1 MSSAEPVHDSSER
14 PAGRSLLGSIGRM
27 RSLNTFVIAAVLFV
41 VFTVLSPHNYFA
53 TFDNLVIFLSTE
65 AEFAIIAIAVSVLM
79 IAGEFDLSVGSV
91 LAICSLV
98 FVRLLGAGVS
108 PVLALLAAVAAGG
121 AVGFL
126 NGIIT
131 VKAQIP
137 SFITTLG
144 GLLFWRGVTLFWSGG
159 QQQGVQAEKIPG
171 LYGIIEGAKIGFVPI
186 PFVWLVGITL
196 VVLFFLH
203 YHKAGNWV
211 YATGDN
217 KLAAKAMGIN
227 TDRIKIGAF
236 MLVGAAV
243 GFVSVMQTFRASL
256 FSARAGDGLELSA
269 VAAAVIGG
277 TALTGGIGSIAGV
290 FWGAMSIS
298 LIENGLV
305 MLRIPYWWTFT
316 VFGGIIILSVILS
329 KNIEGRRAAAG
340 GIESS

>member
-1 MSSAEPVHDSSER
+1 MSSAGPVNTSAPR
-14 PAGRSLLGSIGRM
+14 PAGRGLLGSLGRM
-27 RSLNTFVIAAVLFV
+27 RSLNTFIIAAILFV

-65 AEFAIIAIAVSVLM
+65 AEFAIIAVAVGLLM
-79 IAGEFDLSVGSV
+79 IAGEFDLSVGSA
-91 LAICSLV
+91 LALCSLV
-98 FVRLLGAGVS
+98 FIRLLGTGIGALPALLLAMAAGV
-108 PVLALLAAVAAGG
+108 

-144 GLLFWRGVTLFWSGG
+144 ALLLWRGVTLFWSGG
-159 QQQGVQAEKIPG
+159 RQQGLDVGKIPG
-171 LYGIIEGAKIGFVPI
+171 LYGVLEGAKIGFVPI

-196 VVLFFLH
+196 LILFFLH
-203 YHKAGNWV
+203 YHKVGNWV
-211 YATGDN
+211 YSTGDN

-227 TDRIKIGAF
+227 TDRIKIACF

-243 GFVSVMQTFRASL
+243 GFAAVMQSFRAGL
-256 FSARAGDGLELSA
+256 FSARAGENLELNA

-290 FWGAMSIS
+290 FWGAMCIS

-329 KNIEGRRAAAG
+329 KSIEGRRATAG
-340 GIESS
+340 GN

>member
-1 MSSAEPVHDSSER
+1 MSSVEPDLNPAAR

-27 RSLNTFVIAAVLFV
+27 RSLSTFVIAVVLFV
-41 VFTVLSPHNYFA
+41 IFWVLSPGNYF
-53 TFDNLVIFLSTE
+53 TSRDNLLIFLATE
-65 AEFAIIAIAVSVLM
+65 AEFGLVAVAVGVLM
-79 IAGEFDLSVGSV
+79 IAGEFDLSVGSE
-91 LAICSLV
+91 LAFCGLV
-98 FVRLLGAGVS
+98 FVRLFGAGVN
-108 PVLALLAAVAAGG
+108 AVPAMFVAMAAGV
-121 AVGFL
+121 AIGFL

-144 GLLFWRGVTLFWSGG
+144 GLLLWRGVVLFWSGG
-159 QQQGVQAEKIPG
+159 LQQGVESEKIAG
-171 LYGIIEGAKIGFVPI
+171 LYGVIEGATIGFIPI
-186 PFVWLVGITL
+186 AFLWLVGITL
-196 VVLFFLH
+196 VILIFLH
-203 YHKAGNWV
+203 YHKVGNWV

-227 TDRIKIGAF
+227 TDRIKIACF
-236 MLVGAAV
+236 MLVGLLAGFAAV
-243 GFVSVMQTFRASL
+243 MQLFRANV
-256 FSARAGDGLELSA
+256 FSARGGDGLELEA

-329 KNIEGRRAAAG
+329 KIIEGRKAAG
-340 GIESS
+340 AGS